1 MFWKKWKRDP
11 NRGRAGRTEQANL
24 ERRTMGQL
32 DADQDLRSTGR
43 MGSGIEG
50 LEYKEL
56 LSLNRFSILF
66 KTHMIHLIDILS
78 KFSKLSLF
86 ILNPCVFMDTK
97 WYPLRRF

>member
-66 KTHMIHLIDILS
+66 KTHDPFNRHFVEIFKTIPI
-78 KFSKLSLF
+78 
-86 ILNPCVFMDTK
+86 
-97 WYPLRRF
+97 YP

>member
-56 LSLNRFSILF
+56 QSLNRFSILF
-66 KTHMIHLIDILS
+66 KTND
-78 KFSKLSLF
+78 LF
-86 ILNPCVFMDTK
+86 NRHFVEIIKTLPI
-97 WYPLRRF
+97 YP